1 MIQKHFTLLVLL
13 LVVMLQS
20 FAANWYFHPAEGDDQ
35 NMGTS
40 TDEPFRKLAKIAD
53 LTLTAGD
60 TLFLYSRVPFNEPL
74 ILEGLKGQIGHE
86 IVVMP
91 YGDKENETKEN
102 ATIDAAGWMNGILL
116 KNCSGVKIQ
125 NISVHANG
133 YKSEHPQEGNMR
145 CGVLV
150 TATEPGDY
158 GNITLSGLDIYDVF
172 YETPGFNRGTDEVRT
187 ANGTQN
193 YGWGIRFINNAEGA
207 MMSKVKLTA
216 SRVHNVAHTGLK
228 FTSYRG
234 GIRDVEVS
242 GCRITRTGGPGI
254 QMSGLVNGHFHHNK
268 VNYSG
273 STDDSRK
280 WGRGSGLWT
289 WNSDSVII
297 EHNEFRNANGPGDS
311 AGCHIDFHCNN
322 IIVQYNI
329 SENNAGGFI
338 EVLGNNYN
346 CAYRFNI
353 SINDGHRVK
362 GENGAFQEGK
372 VFWLSGYQ
380 GSNSPRKGPF
390 NSYFYNNTI
399 FVDESIEAKFA
410 VAPTAE
416 GVMIVNNIFYIAGNS
431 SIVTGDQFKPDDV
444 MESAL
449 KNYFVSNNLF
459 LKAENW
465 PLQPFMPDNNL
476 MTGNPEFQNAGG
488 NRASDY
494 IPKNMD
500 MVAGKGIQPMPLK
513 GDSTGLFTGMQVEYD
528 ILGNPLKNNYPLGA
542 IVP

>member
-1 MIQKHFTLLVLL
+1 MIKKHFVILAFLLF
-13 LVVMLQS
+13 VMPHS
-20 FAANWYFHPAEGDDQ
+20 FAAAWYFHPGEGNDK
-35 NMGTS
+35 NTGTS
-40 TDEPFRKLAKIAD
+40 EKHPFRTLAKIND
-53 LTLTAGD
+53 FTLLPGD
-60 TLFLYSRVPFNEPL
+60 TLFLYHGVAFNEPL
-74 ILEGLKGQIGHE
+74 ILEGLKGQKGNE

-91 YGDKENETKEN
+91 YGGKENEN
-102 ATIDAAGWMNGILL
+102 ATIDATGWMNGILV
-116 KNCSGVKIQ
+116 KNCSGVKMQ
-125 NISVHANG
+125 NISVTANG
-133 YKSEHPQEGNMR
+133 YQSEQPQQGEMR

-150 TATEPGDY
+150 TATQPGAY
-158 GNITLSGLDIYDVF
+158 GNITLRGLDVFDVF
-172 YETPGFNRGTDEVRT
+172 YENPGFKRGEDEVRT
-187 ANGTQN
+187 ANGTQS
-193 YGWGIRFINNAEGA
+193 YGWGIRFINNMDGA
-207 MMSKVKLTA
+207 VMSNVKVA
-216 SRVHNVAHTGLK
+216 DSRVHNVAHTGLK
-228 FTSYRG
+228 FTSHRG

-242 GCRITRTGGPGI
+242 NCQITRTGGPGI
-254 QMSGLVNGHFHHNK
+254 QMSGLVNGHFHHNQ

-273 STDDSRK
+273 SPDDSRK

-380 GSNSPRKGPF
+380 GGNSPRKGPF

-399 FVDESIEAKFA
+399 FVDERIEAKFA

-431 SIVTGDQFKPDDV
+431 SIVAGDQFKPDAV
-444 MESAL
+444 MDSAL

-459 LKAENW
+459 LKADNW
-465 PLQPFMPDNNL
+465 PLQPFMPDKNL
-476 MTGNPEFQNAGG
+476 TTGDPDFQNAGG
-488 NRASDY
+488 GQAKDY
-494 IPKNMD
+494 IPSD
-500 MVAGKGIQPMPLK
+500 LSLVAGKGMQPSPLE
-513 GDSTGLFTGMQVEYD
+513 DDTTGLFTGMKVEHD
-528 ILGNPLKNNYPLGA
+528 ILGNPIKGNYPVGA
-542 IVP
+542 IAP